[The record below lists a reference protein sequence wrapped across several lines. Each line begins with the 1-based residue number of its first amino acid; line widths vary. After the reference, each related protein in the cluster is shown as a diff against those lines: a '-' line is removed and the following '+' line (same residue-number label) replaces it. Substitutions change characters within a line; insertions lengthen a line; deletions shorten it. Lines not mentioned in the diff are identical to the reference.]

1 MARDR
6 QRMGGTLERL
16 IEEARKLPPEKLR
29 QVRELV
35 ESLVSDPPNPEM
47 SEEELAD
54 FVAARWRQLRDG
66 ELEPR
71 GC

>member
-6 QRMGGTLERL
+6 QRMSDSLERL
-16 IEEARKLPPEKLR
+16 IEEARQLPPEKLR
-29 QVRELV
+29 QVVELA
-35 ESLVSDPPNPEM
+35 ESLVSDPPDPEM

-54 FVAARWRQLRDG
+54 YVAARWRQLTDG
-66 ELEPR
+66 ELEPG